1 MNENSYLDPEAI
13 KKSCTGAS
21 KKLKSNNDEIL
32 AAETAVKDFLNNSEL
47 QGLAFENVR
56 MQMEDYSMILRTMRA
71 ANCSDISD
79 FNTLSGSVGDEEL
92 DGAKILE
99 QQREALRQKENYENA
114 AEENRQLARNE
125 DTLYLKYYYSQC
137 EQQNL
142 DLAFVQG
149 LVYEAWKK
157 KEEKYDAIDNAT
169 AKLFTTVGSMRS
181 IAREGLEYMKKAYKN
196 GNYDTSVRDSWRMRM
211 QNCYFTRFMPTD
223 STGNTTINWDEIEK
237 TVGKDASEITAEE
250 YYALSV
256 VYLNLDAEDLTRFLK
271 LFIDKTK
278 DVDMP
283 WYNELFGP
291 AAGQCNEDY
300 SEWNVNNDK
309 LNQVL
314 AYAGIISE
322 VTLKA
327 MQGIDKDENQDA
339 YELLEDER
347 NVMLQRITVLQAV
360 REVGVFRADIY
371 ADSPD
376 IKIEEDAESRAL
388 TIKFKEYRNIGSE
401 SVPTF
406 SNLADSSIKVKY
418 TTEKASADAESIK
431 NAETIL
437 TTYFGGY
444 SVAEESGKFI
454 LDETNGEAVSRAAEG
469 LASYAKKAGK
479 TGMSKAIGYIPLV
492 GDVTSFVIDTAT
504 DYEETKENVKIVK
517 EQLDDVKSA
526 KLYSDFGYSVNF
538 VEYDTASSKEIKIVA
553 NHGENTINIIN
564 QVNSDLELD
573 ISENEIFAEPDK
585 TYQKI
590 TDEIS
595 DNPDKQKAY
604 NDAIESE
611 K

>member
-13 KKSCTGAS
+13 KNSCTGAS

-47 QGLAFENVR
+47 QGQAFENVR
-56 MQMEDYSMILRTMRA
+56 IQMEDYSMILRTMRA

-99 QQREALRQKENYENA
+99 QQREALRQKESYEDA
-114 AEENRQLARNE
+114 AEEYRQLARNE

-137 EQQNL
+137 EQKNL
-142 DLAFVQG
+142 DLALVQG
-149 LVYEAWKK
+149 LLYEAWKK

-256 VYLNLDAEDLTRFLK
+256 VYLNLDAEDLTRFLS

-300 SEWNVNNDK
+300 SEWKTNNDK

-327 MQGIDKDENQDA
+327 MQGIDKDENPKT
-339 YELLEDER
+339 YNLLEKKR
-347 NVMLQRITVLQAV
+347 NDMLQRITVLQAV

-376 IKIEEDAESRAL
+376 IKIEEDAE
-388 TIKFKEYRNIGSE
+388 
-401 SVPTF
+401 
-406 SNLADSSIKVKY
+406 
-418 TTEKASADAESIK
+418 
-431 NAETIL
+431 TIL

-444 SVAEESGKFI
+444 SVAEESGKFV
-454 LDETNGEAVSRAAEG
+454 LDETKGEAIGKAAEG

-479 TGMSKAIGYIPLV
+479 TGMSKAIGYIPIV

-526 KLYSDFGYSVNF
+526 QLYRDFGYSVNF